1 MEIMLRAVGIL
12 GLFAVAIFLLI
23 LIWAMIT
30 IPFKEKRKQQTIQ
43 EIDQMFRE
51 ILAENKKDEK

>member
-12 GLFAVAIFLLI
+12 GLCAIAIFLLI
-23 LIWAMIT
+23 IIWAMIT
-30 IPFKEKRKQQTIQ
+30 IPFKERRKQQTIQ

-51 ILAENKKDEK
+51 ILADKNKDEK

>member
-12 GLFAVAIFLLI
+12 GLFALAIFLLI

-30 IPFKEKRKQQTIQ
+30 IPFKERRKQQTIQ

>member
-12 GLFAVAIFLLI
+12 GLFAIAIFLLI
-23 LIWAMIT
+23 IIWAMIT
-30 IPFKEKRKQQTIQ
+30 IPFKERRKQQTIQ

-51 ILAENKKDEK
+51 ILADKNKDEK